1 MNTNNVKKYAPKA
14 RKAFIEAMSKQ
25 AAKYGITKKRIE
37 PAEQKGDLVL
47 IGDRPFPASVIKP
60 RERLVK
66 RIEQQGFD
74 QVMEHVAYSWFNR
87 LCAIRYMERKGF
99 LDHGRRVLSA
109 ADDAQ
114 GSANVAGGR
123 TPGATGSAGV
133 SQILEE
139 CLDVELPGL
148 DQAKVRE
155 LKLDGTKDEELY
167 RELLLAQCHALHQA
181 MPFLFE
187 AVADESELLL
197 PENLTKTDSL
207 IRDLVA
213 SVPDED
219 WDHIEI
225 IGWLYQFYISEKK
238 DQVIGKVVKSED
250 IPAAT
255 QLFTPNWIV
264 QYLVQNSAGRQWLQ
278 TYPDSPLREKMPYY
292 IEPAEQTPEVHAQ
305 LAEITPSEIA
315 PESIKVLDPAA
326 GSGHILVEAYKVLKA
341 IYEERGYRTRDIPQ
355 LILENNLFGL
365 DIDDRAGQLAGFA
378 LMMLARE
385 DDRRIFSRNIRLNVL
400 SLQESINVNLPSL
413 WQSLNLTGEWG
424 RGSSQGLFDED
435 QQDLSTFSADNRY
448 QLLQRTLERFKQAK
462 TFGSLIEVP
471 HDDCEEL
478 KELFVTLRE
487 LDSSGDSM
495 QKAAAG
501 QLLPYVHQAFL
512 LAQKYDAVVA
522 NPPYMGS
529 KYQSADVKKE
539 LKARFSGYEK
549 DLFSAFI
556 IRNLQLAKDHGQLG
570 FMTPFVWMFISS
582 YEQLR
587 SKLIDDEIISTL
599 IQLEYSG
606 FDGATVPICTFTL
619 TKGHVPDYTGSYIRL
634 SDFRGAAN
642 QGPKTLEAIA
652 NPECGWFYEAKPDD
666 FKKIPGSPVAYWLPQ
681 SALDAFSKSEEIKS
695 YCAAAVGLQT
705 GSNEIFVRRWYEVDY
720 RKIGFKLTS
729 CAEAELSGLK
739 WFPYNKGGEYRK
751 WYGNRDF
758 VVNWEGNGQQIKNF
772 FDENGKLRSRPQ
784 NTDCYFRSSISWSD
798 ITSGQVSF
806 RYFESGFIYDV
817 TGMSAQTDDSAQL
830 KQALAL
836 CNSKVVNW
844 VVRSLNPTLH
854 FQIGNYHSLPFNKNV
869 IEKVDVSL
877 VDRCI
882 EISKKDDCFFETSFE
897 FERTPILDH
906 KNGLIL
912 DSYKNFLEA
921 CKSNIEELASL
932 ESKNNAEIIQ
942 GYGLSEELGHQVEYK
957 DVTLKTNPTHVYGL
971 TLASQEANNQF
982 KADVIANFV
991 SYSVGCMMGRYSLD
1005 IDGLVYAH
1013 SGNKGFDKLVAE
1025 GAYKTFPVDDDGIIP
1040 LSDQEWF
1047 PDDAT
1052 NRFRD
1057 FVKVVWG
1064 EEHLHENLEFVAESL
1079 CLHAIKPKKSESSMD
1094 TIRRYLSTQFYKDH
1108 LKTYKKRPIYWL
1120 FSSGKQKAFECLVY
1134 LHRYNEG
1141 TLARMRTEYVI
1152 PLTAKMAAYAQKLEN
1167 DKEASGSAAE
1177 VKRLEKEIAQL
1188 HKQQAELSEFDEK
1201 LRHYADQRISLNLD
1215 DGVKV
1220 NYGKFGD
1227 LLAEVKAITGEAPEE
1242 NL

>member
-25 AAKYGITKKRIE
+25 AAKYGITKKKIE

-87 LCAIRYMERKGF
+87 LCAIRYMEHKGF

-109 ADDAQ
+109 AD
-114 GSANVAGGR
+114 
-123 TPGATGSAGV
+123 GSAGV

-148 DQAKVRE
+148 DQDKVRE
-155 LKLDGTKDEELY
+155 LKLDGNKDEELY

-238 DQVIGKVVKSED
+238 DQVMGKVVKSED

-264 QYLVQNSAGRQWLQ
+264 QYLVQNSVGRQWLQ
-278 TYPDSPLREKMPYY
+278 TYPNSPLKEKMPYY
-292 IEPAEQTPEVHAQ
+292 IEPAEQTPEVQTQ

-315 PESIKVLDPAA
+315 PETIQILDPAA
-326 GSGHILVEAYKVLKA
+326 GSGHIIVEAYKVLKA
-341 IYEERGYRTRDIPQ
+341 IYEERGYRARDIPQ

-400 SLQESINVNLPSL
+400 SLQESANVNLPSL
-413 WQSLNLTGEWG
+413 WKSLNLTGEWQSG
-424 RGSSQGLFDED
+424 TSHGLFEEE
-435 QQDLSTFSADNRY
+435 QQDLSAFAADNRY
-448 QLLQRTLERFKQAK
+448 QLLQRTLEGFKQAK
-462 TFGSLIEVP
+462 TYGSLIDVP
-471 HDDCEEL
+471 HEDYEDL

-487 LDSSGDSM
+487 LDNSGDSM
-495 QKAAAG
+495 QKAAAT
-501 QLLPYVHQAFL
+501 QLLPYVHQAVI

-529 KYQSADVKKE
+529 KGMNSDLKEFAKKE
-539 LKARFSGYEK
+539 YPNSKS
-549 DLFSAFI
+549 DLFAVFMERAFRLLKKI
-556 IRNLQLAKDHGQLG
+556 G
-570 FMTPFVWMFISS
+570 FNAQVNMQSWMFLSS

-587 SKLIDDEIISTL
+587 NNLLEEHTFVTMAHLGARAFSQISGEVVQTAAWVIGRHHVEHYQPTFYRLIEGNEEEKKSSL
-599 IQLEYSG
+599 LNRENEYCT
-606 FDGATVPICTFTL
+606 TVQ
-619 TKGHVPDYTGSYIRL
+619 D
-634 SDFRGAAN
+634 DFR
-642 QGPKTLEAIA
+642 
-652 NPECGWFYEAKPDD
+652 
-666 FKKIPGSPVAYWLPQ
+666 KIPGSPIVYWL
-681 SALDAFSKSEEIKS
+681 SNDEINVFDENPLLSDLATLKHGMS
-695 YCAAAVGLQT
+695 TSDNNRFMRQ
-705 GSNEIFVRRWYEVDY
+705 WYEVS
-720 RKIGFKLTS
+720 ILNS
-729 CAEAELSGLK
+729 CFDAENAEQAIESKKK
-739 WFPYNKGGEYRK
+739 WFPFCKGGTFKR
-751 WYGNRDF
+751 WYGNHDY
-758 VVNWEGNGQQIKNF
+758 VVNWFNNGAEIKDETNRKYPYLNGNLGFVIGA
-772 FDENGKLRSRPQ
+772 EEY
-784 NTDCYFRSSISWSD
+784 YFHEALTWSSISS
-798 ITSGQVSF
+798 SSACF
-806 RYFESGFIYDV
+806 RYLPKGFVICNKGQTLYPNTGIEQNYLLGWLNSEISAHLLSVLSPTLGYELGYVKQIPVNTSADLDTSIVGRLIEIAKSDWDSTELSWNFRCIPLVRKREGSIKEAWLSCMEETKRIVHEVISLEDQLNDQVKRSIGIPGRTKYIAKEVTLERNPCYAYGLDELDHSAFEMARDGAARELISYATGCIMGRFSLDREGIVYAKSGNTGFSELFESGI
-817 TGMSAQTDDSAQL
+817 
-830 KQALAL
+830 
-836 CNSKVVNW
+836 
-844 VVRSLNPTLH
+844 
-854 FQIGNYHSLPFNKNV
+854 
-869 IEKVDVSL
+869 
-877 VDRCI
+877 
-882 EISKKDDCFFETSFE
+882 
-897 FERTPILDH
+897 
-906 KNGLIL
+906 
-912 DSYKNFLEA
+912 
-921 CKSNIEELASL
+921 
-932 ESKNNAEIIQ
+932 
-942 GYGLSEELGHQVEYK
+942 
-957 DVTLKTNPTHVYGL
+957 
-971 TLASQEANNQF
+971 F
-982 KADVIANFV
+982 KA
-991 SYSVGCMMGRYSLD
+991 
-1005 IDGLVYAH
+1005 
-1013 SGNKGFDKLVAE
+1013 
-1025 GAYKTFPVDDDGIIP
+1025 FPVDDDGIIP
-1040 LSDQEWF
+1040 LTDQEWF

-1052 NRFRD
+1052 NRFRE

-1064 EEHLHENLEFVAESL
+1064 EENLNENLDFVAESL

-1201 LRHYADQRISLNLD
+1201 LRHYADQRISLDLD

-1227 LLAEVKAITGEAPEE
+1227 LLAEVKAITGEAPEA
-1242 NL
+1242 LS

>member
-25 AAKYGITKKRIE
+25 AAKYGITKKKIE

-60 RERLVK
+60 RERLVM

-109 ADDAQ
+109 AD
-114 GSANVAGGR
+114 
-123 TPGATGSAGV
+123 GSAGV
-133 SQILEE
+133 PQILEE

-238 DQVIGKVVKSED
+238 DQVMGKVVKSED

-264 QYLVQNSAGRQWLQ
+264 QYLVQNSVGRQWLQ
-278 TYPDSPLREKMPYY
+278 TYPNSPLKEKMPYY
-292 IEPAEQTPEVHAQ
+292 IEPAEQTPEVQAD
-305 LAEITPSEIA
+305 LAAIVPKELK
-315 PESIKVLDPAA
+315 PETLSCIDPAV
-326 GSGHILVEAYKVLKA
+326 GSGHLLIEAYKVFKA

-400 SLQESINVNLPSL
+400 SLQESSTVNLPSL
-413 WQSLNLTGEWG
+413 WKSLNLTGEWQSG
-424 RGSSQGLFDED
+424 TSQGLFEEE
-435 QQDLSTFSADNRY
+435 QQDLSSFAADNRY
-448 QLLQRTLERFKQAK
+448 QLLQKTLERFKQAK
-462 TFGSLIEVP
+462 TFGSLISVP
-471 HDDCEEL
+471 HEDYQGL
-478 KELFVTLRE
+478 KELFDTLCE
-487 LDSSGDSM
+487 LEGAGDSM
-495 QKAAAG
+495 QKAAAT
-501 QLLPYVHQAFL
+501 QLMPYVHQAVL
-512 LAQKYDAVVA
+512 LVHKYDAVVA

-529 KYQSADVKKE
+529 KGMNADLKEFAKKE
-539 LKARFSGYEK
+539 YPNSKS
-549 DLFSAFI
+549 DLFAVFMERAF
-556 IRNLQLAKDHGQLG
+556 QLLKSSG
-570 FMTPFVWMFISS
+570 FNAQINMQSWMFLSS
-582 YEQLR
+582 YEHLR
-587 SKLIDDEIISTL
+587 SNLLEDHTFITMAHLGARAFRQISGEVVQTSAWVISKAHIHNYRPIFFRLIKGDEDDKRQKLLDREN
-599 IQLEYSG
+599 EYS
-606 FDGATVPICTFTL
+606 
-619 TKGHVPDYTGSYIRL
+619 
-634 SDFRGAAN
+634 
-642 QGPKTLEAIA
+642 EIA
-652 NPECGWFYEAKPDD
+652 NDD
-666 FKKIPGSPVAYWLPQ
+666 FKCIPGSPIAYWAGKRTLETFANND
-681 SALDAFSKSEEIKS
+681 SISSISSLYRGIS
-695 YCAAAVGLQT
+695 T
-705 GSNEIFVRRWYEVDY
+705 GNNELYSRLWYEVSEGNLLINASSRD
-720 RKIGFKLTS
+720 
-729 CAEAELSGLK
+729 EAARSGAK
-739 WFPYNKGGEYRK
+739 WFPYNRGGSFRKWFGLGLDVIDYQDNGKRMVTDANEGRSPGFRHDGALEYFVPTITWSALTSGKPSFRILDNGYVLGHKGASIKTDDEYRASLLGLLNSNIID
-751 WYGNRDF
+751 YFLSF
-758 VVNWEGNGQQIKNF
+758 V
-772 FDENGKLRSRPQ
+772 S
-784 NTDCYFRSSISWSD
+784 
-798 ITSGQVSF
+798 
-806 RYFESGFIYDV
+806 
-817 TGMSAQTDDSAQL
+817 
-830 KQALAL
+830 
-836 CNSKVVNW
+836 
-844 VVRSLNPTLH
+844 PTLDINISQLSSLPLAPRDSLIEVKTIVEKIIDISRRDWNSCETSWG
-854 FQIGNYHSLPFNKNV
+854 FRRHSLMN
-869 IEKVDVSL
+869 DLS
-877 VDRCI
+877 R
-882 EISKKDDCFFETSFE
+882 
-897 FERTPILDH
+897 
-906 KNGLIL
+906 GLISSCVDEYL
-912 DSYKNFLEA
+912 SVSKDKVS
-921 CKSNIEELASL
+921 ELKSL
-932 ESKNNAEIIQ
+932 EEKINGIFIDA
-942 GYGLSEELGHQVEYK
+942 YGLSGLISPNVDVEEI
-957 DVTLKTNPTHVYGL
+957 TLVCNPHYRYSEDDEKILSSLFV
-971 TLASQEANNQF
+971 S
-982 KADVIANFV
+982 DVISELM
-991 SYSVGCMMGRYSLD
+991 SYAIGCMLGRYSLD
-1005 IDGLVYAH
+1005 RDGCVYAH
-1013 SGNKGFDKLVAE
+1013 FGNQGFSELVSE
-1025 GAYKTFPVDDDGIIP
+1025 GAYKTFPADDDGIIP
-1040 LSDQEWF
+1040 LTDQEWF

-1052 NRFRD
+1052 NRFRE

-1064 EEHLHENLEFVAESL
+1064 EDRFQENLDFVAESL

-1201 LRHYADQRISLNLD
+1201 LRHYADQRISLDLD

-1227 LLAEVKAITGEAPEE
+1227 LLAEVKAITGEAPEV
-1242 NL
+1242 LS

>member
-25 AAKYGITKKRIE
+25 AAKYGITKKKIE

-47 IGDRPFPASVIKP
+47 IGDRPFPASIIKP

-109 ADDAQ
+109 AD
-114 GSANVAGGR
+114 
-123 TPGATGSAGV
+123 GSAGV

-148 DQAKVRE
+148 DQDKVRE
-155 LKLDGTKDEELY
+155 LKLDGNKDEELY

-238 DQVIGKVVKSED
+238 DQVMGKVVKSED

-264 QYLVQNSAGRQWLQ
+264 QYLVQNSVGRQWLQ

-292 IEPAEQTPEVHAQ
+292 IEPAEQTPEVQAE
-305 LAEITPSEIA
+305 LAAIVPKELK
-315 PESIKVLDPAA
+315 PETLSCIDPAV
-326 GSGHILVEAYKVLKA
+326 GSGHLLIEAYKVFKA

-400 SLQESINVNLPSL
+400 SLQESSNVNLPSL
-413 WQSLNLTGEWG
+413 WRSLNLTGEWQSG
-424 RGSSQGLFDED
+424 TSQGLFEEE
-435 QQDLSTFSADNRY
+435 QQDLSAFAADNRY
-448 QLLQRTLERFKQAK
+448 QLLQKTLERFKQAK
-462 TFGSLIEVP
+462 TFGSLISVP
-471 HDDCEEL
+471 HEDYQGL
-478 KELFVTLRE
+478 KELFTTLCE
-487 LDSSGDSM
+487 LEGAGDSM
-495 QKAAAG
+495 QKVAAT
-501 QLLPYVHQAFL
+501 QLRPYVHQAVL
-512 LAQKYDAVVA
+512 LAQKYDAVIA
-522 NPPYMGS
+522 NPPYMGRS
-529 KYQSADVKKE
+529 YFNSE
-539 LKARFSGYEK
+539 LKKYIDNYYSEVKENIYSVFMER
-549 DLFSAFI
+549 AFGLLSDFGLNAQI
-556 IRNLQLAKDHGQLG
+556 NMHA
-570 FMTPFVWMFISS
+570 WMFISRYDKYREKLLS
-582 YEQLR
+582 NYTLLNMLHLGANTFPEINGEVVQNTAFVYSKKPMDGFVSNIFRLVDGDASLKQKTFMSRDNEYRYPYRGFKRIDGFPFVYWAYESVYSAFQ
-587 SKLIDDEIISTL
+587 IYQPAGEI
-599 IQLEYSG
+599 LETREG
-606 FDGATVPICTFTL
+606 MATADNERF
-619 TKGHVPDYTGSYIRL
+619 IR
-634 SDFRGAAN
+634 
-642 QGPKTLEAIA
+642 
-652 NPECGWFYEAKPDD
+652 C
-666 FKKIPGSPVAYWLPQ
+666 
-681 SALDAFSKSEEIKS
+681 
-695 YCAAAVGLQT
+695 
-705 GSNEIFVRRWYEVDY
+705 WYEVDSSRIY
-720 RKIGFKLTS
+720 DHNKGDKS
-729 CAEAELSGLK
+729 K
-739 WFPYNKGGEYRK
+739 WYPYNKGGGERRWFGYL
-751 WYGNRDF
+751 DLL
-758 VVNWEGNGQQIKNF
+758 VDWENEGEAVKNNIDKITGRIRSHNYNGVYALKEGFTWSGISSAGFCVRYVPTGYMFDAKGPMGFTDNENLYQIVAF
-772 FDENGKLRSRPQ
+772 L
-784 NTDCYFRSSISWSD
+784 
-798 ITSGQVSF
+798 
-806 RYFESGFIYDV
+806 
-817 TGMSAQTDDSAQL
+817 
-830 KQALAL
+830 
-836 CNSKVVNW
+836 NSKVTTY
-844 VVRSLNPTLH
+844 LMAMLAPTLDFKLGH
-854 FQIGNYHSLPFNKNV
+854 VLKIPVSKDVLASQELSRNAERCISIARDDWNSVETSRDFSYSSILYSRGSLK
-869 IEKVDVSL
+869 EKVTQY
-877 VDRCI
+877 
-882 EISKKDDCFFETSFE
+882 E
-897 FERTPILDH
+897 
-906 KNGLIL
+906 
-912 DSYKNFLEA
+912 SYYD
-921 CKSNIEELASL
+921 
-932 ESKNNAEIIQ
+932 Q
-942 GYGLSEELGHQVEYK
+942 LSEELRLLEEENNKFILDAYSLSGCIDYKVERK
-957 DVTLKTNPTHVYGL
+957 EVSLIRNPHYMYSVGNEVSSYMT
-971 TLASQEANNQF
+971 S
-982 KADVIANFV
+982 DVIRDAV
-991 SYSVGCMMGRYSLD
+991 SFSVGCMLGRFSLD
-1005 IDGLVYAH
+1005 VRGIAFAGVGSKGIESLKRSGLY
-1013 SGNKGFDKLVAE
+1013 N
-1025 GAYKTFPVDDDGIIP
+1025 TFPVDDDGIIP
-1040 LSDQEWF
+1040 LTDQEWF

-1064 EEHLHENLEFVAESL
+1064 DEHLHENLEFVAESL

-1094 TIRRYLSTQFYKDH
+1094 TIRRYLSTQYYKDH

-1227 LLAEVKAITGEAPEE
+1227 LLAEVKAITGEAPEA
-1242 NL
+1242 LS

>member
-1 MNTNNVKKYAPKA
+1 MNTSNVKKYAPKA

-25 AAKYGITKKRIE
+25 AAKYGITKKKIE

-60 RERLVK
+60 RERLLK

-109 ADDAQ
+109 AD
-114 GSANVAGGR
+114 
-123 TPGATGSAGV
+123 GSAGV
-133 SQILEE
+133 PQILEE
-139 CLDVELPGL
+139 CLDIELHSLDKSL

-264 QYLVQNSAGRQWLQ
+264 QYLVQNSVGRQWLQ
-278 TYPDSPLREKMPYY
+278 TYPDSPLKEKMPYY
-292 IEPAEQTPEVHAQ
+292 IEPAEQTPEVQAQ
-305 LAEITPSEIA
+305 LTAITPSEIT
-315 PESIKVLDPAA
+315 PESIKVLDPAC

-400 SLQESINVNLPSL
+400 SLQESTNVNLPSL
-413 WQSLNLTGEWG
+413 WQSLNLTGEWKS
-424 RGSSQGLFDED
+424 GSSQGLFEEE
-435 QQDLSTFSADNRY
+435 QNDLSAFSEDNRY
-448 QLLQRTLERFKQAK
+448 QLLKRTLARFKQAK
-462 TFGSLIEVP
+462 TFGSLIDIP
-471 HDDCEEL
+471 HEDYEGL
-478 KELFVTLRE
+478 KELFATLCE
-487 LDSSGDSM
+487 LEGTGDSM
-495 QKAAAG
+495 QKAAAT
-501 QLLPYVHQAFL
+501 QLIQYVHQALL
-512 LAQKYDAVVA
+512 LAQKYDAVIA
-522 NPPYMGS
+522 NPPYMGG
-529 KYQSADVKKE
+529 KGMNAVLKEFAKKE
-539 LKARFSGYEK
+539 YPNSKS
-549 DLFSAFI
+549 DLFAIFMARAFK
-556 IRNLQLAKDHGQLG
+556 LLSTKG
-570 FMTPFVWMFISS
+570 FNAQVNMQSWMFLSS

-587 SKLIDDEIISTL
+587 NNLLEDHTFVTMAHLGARAFSQISGEVVQTTAWIIEKYHVDEYQPTFYRLIEGNEEEKRSSL
-599 IQLEYSG
+599 LKRENEYSTT
-606 FDGATVPICTFTL
+606 A
-619 TKGHVPDYTGSYIRL
+619 
-634 SDFRGAAN
+634 
-642 QGPKTLEAIA
+642 Q
-652 NPECGWFYEAKPDD
+652 DD
-666 FKKIPGSPVAYWLPQ
+666 FKKIPGSPIAYWLNSNAIHNFDIGKPLSQ
-681 SALDAFSKSEEIKS
+681 YSEARSGMSSCNSERFLRCWHEVSLD
-695 YCAAAVGLQT
+695 
-705 GSNEIFVRRWYEVDY
+705 
-720 RKIGFKLTS
+720 KLS
-729 CAEAELSGLK
+729 LSSQNHDQARDSGAK
-739 WFPYNKGGEYRK
+739 WFPYNKGGGSRK
-751 WYGNRDF
+751 WYGYNEFVINWRNDGSEIKEF
-758 VVNWEGNGQQIKNF
+758 VVNNPKDPNTTHWSRRLFNLESFFKPCLTWSAISSSNFSCRFVESGVIPGTGSKSLYDLNDMDAYKLIAFLNSSVSSYYLRLFSPTLNFEAGDVGKLPIKNIPDGLVDIAKELVSISKEDWHSVETSVCF
-772 FDENGKLRSRPQ
+772 RRLSLLKNPREYPDIKQFYLRDYTIKESVVSRMILLENELNTEIAELYQIREALGENTPRKEVDLFCNVPVSQGDDSDFARHFGKL
-784 NTDCYFRSSISWSD
+784 
-798 ITSGQVSF
+798 
-806 RYFESGFIYDV
+806 
-817 TGMSAQTDDSAQL
+817 
-830 KQALAL
+830 
-836 CNSKVVNW
+836 
-844 VVRSLNPTLH
+844 SLDL
-854 FQIGNYHSLPFNKNV
+854 
-869 IEKVDVSL
+869 
-877 VDRCI
+877 
-882 EISKKDDCFFETSFE
+882 
-897 FERTPILDH
+897 
-906 KNGLIL
+906 
-912 DSYKNFLEA
+912 
-921 CKSNIEELASL
+921 
-932 ESKNNAEIIQ
+932 
-942 GYGLSEELGHQVEYK
+942 
-957 DVTLKTNPTHVYGL
+957 
-971 TLASQEANNQF
+971 
-982 KADVIANFV
+982 V
-991 SYSVGCMMGRYSLD
+991 SYVVGCMMGRYSLD
-1005 IDGLVYAH
+1005 MESLVYAN
-1013 SGNKGFDKLVAE
+1013 SGNEGFSDLVAE
-1025 GAYKTFPVDDDGIIP
+1025 GAYKTFPADDDGIIP
-1040 LSDQEWF
+1040 LTDQEWF

-1052 NRFRD
+1052 NRFRE
-1057 FVKVVWG
+1057 FVEVVWG
-1064 EEHLHENLEFVAESL
+1064 EDHLNENLDFVAESL
-1079 CLHAIKPKKSESSMD
+1079 CLHAIKPLSKKGQSESSME

-1201 LRHYADQRISLNLD
+1201 LRHYADQRISLDLD

-1227 LLAEVKAITGEAPEE
+1227 LLAEVKAIAGESPEV
-1242 NL
+1242 LS

>member
-25 AAKYGITKKRIE
+25 AAKYGITKNKIE

-109 ADDAQ
+109 AD
-114 GSANVAGGR
+114 
-123 TPGATGSAGV
+123 GSAGV
-133 SQILEE
+133 PQILEE

-264 QYLVQNSAGRQWLQ
+264 QYLVQNSVGRHWLQ
-278 TYPDSPLREKMPYY
+278 TYPDSPLKEKMPYY
-292 IEPAEQTPEVHAQ
+292 IEPPEQSPEVMSKIAD
-305 LAEITPSEIA
+305 ITPSEVS
-315 PESIKVLDPAA
+315 PESLKIADIAC
-326 GSGHILVEAYKVLKA
+326 GSGHILVETYRVMKA
-341 IYEERGYRTRDIPQ
+341 IYEERGYRSRDIPQ

-365 DIDDRAGQLAGFA
+365 DIDDRAGQMAGFA
-378 LMMLARE
+378 LLMLARE
-385 DDRRIFSRNIRLNVL
+385 DDRRIFSRNIRLNIL
-400 SLQESINVNLPSL
+400 SLQESANVNLPSL
-413 WQSLNLTGEWG
+413 WRSLNLTGEWQSG
-424 RGSSQGLFDED
+424 ASQGLFEEE
-435 QQDLSTFSADNRY
+435 QQDLSSFAADNRY
-448 QLLQRTLERFKQAK
+448 QLIQRTLERFKKAK
-462 TFGSLIEVP
+462 TFGSLIDVS
-471 HDDCEEL
+471 HDDYEEL
-478 KELFVTLRE
+478 KELFQTLCE
-487 LDSSGDSM
+487 LEIAGDSM
-495 QKAAAG
+495 QKAAAS
-501 QLLPYVHQAFL
+501 QLIPFVHQSIVL
-512 LAQKYDAVVA
+512 SQKYESVLA

-529 KYQSADVKKE
+529 AYYNST
-539 LKARFSGYEK
+539 LKDFASLKFDEWGG
-549 DLFSAFI
+549 DLFTCFI
-556 IRNLQLAKDHGQLG
+556 KQSLDMIAREGSVALITIGTWTFLPTFEAMRRQLLDCCIFTSIIDNGRGVWGSDHGSL
-570 FMTPFVWMFISS
+570 MFSAKKIDGDLCGNKVATKYLSRGKGKV
-582 YEQLR
+582 QQVNVIR
-587 SKLIDDEIISTL
+587 SK
-599 IQLEYSG
+599 Y
-606 FDGATVPICTFTL
+606 
-619 TKGHVPDYTGSYIRL
+619 L
-634 SDFRGAAN
+634 SD
-642 QGPKTLEAIA
+642 
-652 NPECGWFYEAKPDD
+652 KPLYIEQDL
-666 FKKIPGSPVAYWLPQ
+666 FKKIPGYVISVGATPELLNQFLESHRLRDLADARQGIKTGDIAKYLRYWHEVSYSNIKFDCNSSDESMVA
-681 SALDAFSKSEEIKS
+681 SE
-695 YCAAAVGLQT
+695 Q
-705 GSNEIFVRRWYEVDY
+705 WYP
-720 RKIGFKLTS
+720 
-729 CAEAELSGLK
+729 C
-739 WFPYNKGGEYRK
+739 NKGGEFRK
-751 WYGNRDF
+751 WYGNQDY
-758 VVNWEGNGQQIKNF
+758 VLNWKSDGFEIRNF
-772 FDENGKLRSRPQ
+772 KDESGKLRSRPQ
-784 NTDCYFRSSISWSD
+784 NTHLFFKEGITWS
-798 ITSGQVSF
+798 TVTMGRPSF
-806 RYFESGFIYDV
+806 RYSKPGRIFESGGSTIFTNEDIYYLLGV
-817 TGMSAQTDDSAQL
+817 L
-830 KQALAL
+830 
-836 CNSKVVNW
+836 NSKLGEVSVGILSPK
-844 VVRSLNPTLH
+844 VSLGEGAVSKFPIPDLSSDKKDKISECAKTLV
-854 FQIGNYHSLPFNKNV
+854 QIFSTIDSWDESTFDFTGLFDFPSQDNLEVYATRW
-869 IEKVDVSL
+869 IEKYKSILNDIKRQEDLINSIVLGSGFEKNTDEVDPQ
-877 VDRCI
+877 D
-882 EISKKDDCFFETSFE
+882 
-897 FERTPILDH
+897 
-906 KNGLIL
+906 
-912 DSYKNFLEA
+912 
-921 CKSNIEELASL
+921 
-932 ESKNNAEIIQ
+932 
-942 GYGLSEELGHQVEYK
+942 YGLPEINSSVIVER
-957 DVTLKTNPTHVYGL
+957 
-971 TLASQEANNQF
+971 
-982 KADVIANFV
+982 IV
-991 SYSVGCMMGRYSLD
+991 SFAIGCMMGRFSLESK
-1005 IDGLVYAH
+1005 GVVYAD
-1013 SGNKGFDKLVAE
+1013 SNEEKGNSSSFELI
-1025 GAYKTFPVDDDGIIP
+1025 KTTSNFSVDEDGIIP
-1040 LSDQEWF
+1040 ITGIEWF
-1047 PDDAT
+1047 PDDAA
-1052 NRFRD
+1052 NRLHEFLMSVWPKDRLGENVD
-1057 FVKVVWG
+1057 FVA
-1064 EEHLHENLEFVAESL
+1064 NSL
-1079 CLHAIKPKKSESSMD
+1079 CNSSMKAKQNESTSD

-1201 LRHYADQRISLNLD
+1201 LRHYADQRISLDLD

-1227 LLAEVKAITGEAPEE
+1227 LLAEVKAITGEAPEA
-1242 NL
+1242 LS

>member
-1 MNTNNVKKYAPKA
+1 MNTSNVKKYAPKA

-25 AAKYGITKKRIE
+25 AAKYGITKKKIE

-109 ADDAQ
+109 AD
-114 GSANVAGGR
+114 
-123 TPGATGSAGV
+123 GSAGV
-133 SQILEE
+133 PQILEE

-155 LKLDGTKDEELY
+155 LKLDGNKDEELY

-207 IRDLVA
+207 IRELVA
-213 SVPDED
+213 NVPDED

-238 DQVIGKVVKSED
+238 DQVIGKVVKNED

-264 QYLVQNSAGRQWLQ
+264 QYMVQNTVGRQWLQ
-278 TYPDSPLREKMPYY
+278 TYPDSPLKEKMPYY
-292 IEPAEQTPEVHAQ
+292 IEPAEQTSEVQAR
-305 LAEITPSEIA
+305 LSEITPSQIT
-315 PESIKVLDPAA
+315 PESTKVLDSGC
-326 GSGHILVEAYKVLKA
+326 GSGHILIEAYKVLKS

-355 LILENNLFGL
+355 LILEKNLFGL

-400 SLQESINVNLPSL
+400 SLQESSNVNLPSL
-413 WQSLNLTGEWG
+413 WQSLNLTGEWQSG
-424 RGSSQGLFDED
+424 TSQGLFEEE
-435 QQDLSTFSADNRY
+435 QQDLSAFAADNRY

-462 TFGSLIEVP
+462 TFGSLIDVP

-495 QKAAAG
+495 QKAAAS
-501 QLLPYVHQAFL
+501 QLLPYVHQAVL
-512 LAQKYDAVVA
+512 LSQKYEAVVA

-529 KYQSADVKKE
+529 KYQSPDVKKE
-539 LKARFSGYEK
+539 LKSRFSGYEK

-587 SKLIDDEIISTL
+587 SKLIDDEVISTL

-666 FKKIPGSPVAYWLPQ
+666 FKKIPGSPIAYWATDNQ
-681 SALDAFSKSEEIKS
+681 FEMFIKYPLLS
-695 YCAAAVGLQT
+695 SISNVVEGSTT
-705 GSNEIFVRRWYEVDY
+705 GDVNRFLKMWHEVDY
-720 RKIGFKLTS
+720 LDCGFGVDNREV
-729 CAEAELSGLK
+729 ARNSGRK

-751 WYGNRDF
+751 WYGNNEY
-758 VVNWEGNGQQIKNF
+758 VVNWLNDGEELKNYPGSF
-772 FDENGKLRSRPQ
+772 LRGEKYYFKPGITWSKVSSGTLSFRLFDRGFLFDTGGLCAFSEDIEYVAAILNSRPSLDIMSILAPTL
-784 NTDCYFRSSISWSD
+784 NFTVGTVSSIPIAPNIRGLTENVVRLKAISKNDWDAYEKSWDFKSSPIVDLGGALISKAYSSLLASYSSIVAEYRQLENENNHNISNAYGIPSNNIESCNED
-798 ITSGQVSF
+798 ITLFCNLDYRYGSGKKEIVQSAF
-806 RYFESGFIYDV
+806 R
-817 TGMSAQTDDSAQL
+817 
-830 KQALAL
+830 
-836 CNSKVVNW
+836 
-844 VVRSLNPTLH
+844 
-854 FQIGNYHSLPFNKNV
+854 
-869 IEKVDVSL
+869 
-877 VDRCI
+877 
-882 EISKKDDCFFETSFE
+882 
-897 FERTPILDH
+897 
-906 KNGLIL
+906 
-912 DSYKNFLEA
+912 
-921 CKSNIEELASL
+921 
-932 ESKNNAEIIQ
+932 
-942 GYGLSEELGHQVEYK
+942 
-957 DVTLKTNPTHVYGL
+957 
-971 TLASQEANNQF
+971 
-982 KADVIANFV
+982 ADVMVDLV
-991 SYSVGCMMGRYSLD
+991 SYGVGCMMGRYSLD
-1005 IDGLVYAH
+1005 RKGLVYAS
-1013 SGNKGFDKLVAE
+1013 SGNKGFVELLAE
-1025 GAYKTFPVDDDGIIP
+1025 GAYKTFPADDDGIIP
-1040 LSDQEWF
+1040 LTDQEWF

-1052 NRFRD
+1052 NRFQE

-1064 EEHLHENLEFVAESL
+1064 EDHLHENLDFVAESL

-1201 LRHYADQRISLNLD
+1201 LRHYADQRISLDLD

-1227 LLAEVKAITGEAPEE
+1227 LLADVKAITGEAPEV
-1242 NL
+1242 N

>member
-25 AAKYGITKKRIE
+25 AAKYGITKKKIE

-47 IGDRPFPASVIKP
+47 IGDRPFPALVIKP

-109 ADDAQ
+109 AD
-114 GSANVAGGR
+114 
-123 TPGATGSAGV
+123 GSAGV
-133 SQILEE
+133 PQILEE

-238 DQVIGKVVKSED
+238 DQVMGKVVKSED

-264 QYLVQNSAGRQWLQ
+264 QYLVQNSVGRQWLRS
-278 TYPDSPLREKMPYY
+278 YPDSPLKEKMPYY
-292 IEPAEQTPEVHAQ
+292 VEPAEQTPEVQAQ
-305 LAEITPSEIA
+305 LAAMTRKELK
-315 PESIKVLDPAA
+315 PEDLTVTDPAC
-326 GSGHILVEAYKVLKA
+326 GSAHLIAEAYRVLKA

-385 DDRRIFSRNIRLNVL
+385 DDRRIFSRKIRLNVL
-400 SLQESINVNLPSL
+400 SLQESTNVNLPSL
-413 WQSLNLTGEWG
+413 WESLNLTGEWKSG
-424 RGSSQGLFDED
+424 TSQKMFEEE
-435 QQDLSTFSADNRY
+435 QQDINAYAADNRY
-448 QLLQRTLERFKQAK
+448 KLLQEILENFKQAK
-462 TFGSLIEVP
+462 TFGSLIDIP
-471 HDDCEEL
+471 HDNY
-478 KELFVTLRE
+478 KELNDFLLTLCE
-487 LDSSGDSM
+487 LESAGDTI
-495 QKAAAG
+495 QKAAAT
-501 QLLPYVHQAFL
+501 QLIPYVHQAVI
-512 LAQKYDAVVA
+512 LAKKYDVVVA

-529 KYQSADVKKE
+529 KSMNGE
-539 LKARFSGYEK
+539 LKKYVNENYPKSKG
-549 DLFSAFI
+549 DLYSVFMERAF
-556 IRNLQLAKDHGQLG
+556 LMLHGNG
-570 FMTPFVWMFISS
+570 FNAQINMHSWMFLST

-587 SKLIDDEIISTL
+587 EWIISSKCIVTMSHL
-599 IQLEYSG
+599 GPRAFSQISGEVVQTTAWVIGNKCVDNYKPSIFRLVDGNELEKKKALLERKNKYEDTEQSDFFSIPGMPIAYWASPSSIAAFKKGKPLKTYATPCQGVKTGDNDKFLRYWHEVDASKVYSVG
-606 FDGATVPICTFTL
+606 CDKKSVSKWFLC
-619 TKGHVPDYTGSYIRL
+619 TKG
-634 SDFRGAAN
+634 
-642 QGPKTLEAIA
+642 
-652 NPECGWFYEAKPDD
+652 
-666 FKKIPGSPVAYWLPQ
+666 
-681 SALDAFSKSEEIKS
+681 
-695 YCAAAVGLQT
+695 
-705 GSNEIFVRRWYEVDY
+705 
-720 RKIGFKLTS
+720 
-729 CAEAELSGLK
+729 
-739 WFPYNKGGEYRK
+739 GGYRK
-751 WYGNRDF
+751 WFGNIEY
-758 VVNWEGNGQQIKNF
+758 VLNWENDGHDLKNF
-772 FDENGKLRSRPQ
+772 KDNDGKLRSRPQ
-784 NTDCYFRSSISWSD
+784 NIGRFFNEGASWST
-798 ITSGQVSF
+798 ISSGPFSMRLFTEDFV
-806 RYFESGFIYDV
+806 FESKGSVCFPEKNITTESILAIANTNISSYFL
-817 TGMSAQTDDSAQL
+817 QL
-830 KQALAL
+830 L
-836 CNSKVVNW
+836 S
-844 VVRSLNPTLH
+844 PTLDYSE
-854 FQIGNYHSLPFNKNV
+854 GAVGKLPIISPERIDTSYASK
-869 IEKVDVSL
+869 L
-877 VDRCI
+877 V
-882 EISKKDDCFFETSFE
+882 EIHKDDWREDEDTFLFAKTRILLVQGNKVRDNLKNYIARSETRIKLAKDLEEKNQRMVSE
-897 FERTPILDH
+897 IYGIYLD
-906 KNGLIL
+906 
-912 DSYKNFLEA
+912 
-921 CKSNIEELASL
+921 
-932 ESKNNAEIIQ
+932 ES
-942 GYGLSEELGHQVEYK
+942 
-957 DVTLKTNPTHVYGL
+957 P
-971 TLASQEANNQF
+971 
-982 KADVIANFV
+982 IANPITLSCNKQYRYGGGQEGLDMQFQNDLIAELV
-991 SYSVGCMMGRYSLD
+991 SYSIGCMFGRYSLD
-1005 IDGLVYAH
+1005 SDGLIYANT
-1013 SGNKGFDKLVAE
+1013 GNQGFTRLQEE
-1025 GAYKTFPVDDDGIIP
+1025 GAYQTFPADDDGIIP
-1040 LSDQEWF
+1040 LTDQEWF

-1052 NRFRD
+1052 NRFRE

-1064 EEHLHENLEFVAESL
+1064 EDHLHENLDFVAESL

-1227 LLAEVKAITGEAPEE
+1227 LLADVKAITGEAPEA
-1242 NL
+1242 LS

>member
-25 AAKYGITKKRIE
+25 AAKYGITKKKIE

-60 RERLVK
+60 RERLVS

-109 ADDAQ
+109 AD
-114 GSANVAGGR
+114 
-123 TPGATGSAGV
+123 GSAGV
-133 SQILEE
+133 PQILEE

-264 QYLVQNSAGRQWLQ
+264 QYLVQNSVGRQWLQ
-278 TYPDSPLREKMPYY
+278 TYPDSPLKEKMPYY
-292 IEPAEQTPEVHAQ
+292 IEPAEQTPEVQAD
-305 LAEITPSEIA
+305 LAAIVPKELK
-315 PESIKVLDPAA
+315 PETLSCIDPAV
-326 GSGHILVEAYKVLKA
+326 GSGHLLIEAYKVFQA

-400 SLQESINVNLPSL
+400 SLQESSTVNLPSL
-413 WQSLNLTGEWG
+413 WRSLNLTGEWQSG
-424 RGSSQGLFDED
+424 TSQELFEEE
-435 QQDLSTFSADNRY
+435 QQDLSSFAADNRY
-448 QLLQRTLERFKQAK
+448 QLLQKTFEQFKQTK
-462 TFGSLIEVP
+462 TIGSLINVP
-471 HDDCEEL
+471 RDDYEDL
-478 KELFVTLRE
+478 KELFDTLCE
-487 LDSSGDSM
+487 LEGTGDSM
-495 QKAAAG
+495 QKAAAT
-501 QLLPYVHQAFL
+501 QLMPYVHQAVL

-529 KYQSADVKKE
+529 KGMNAE
-539 LKARFSGYEK
+539 LKEFAKKDYPNSK
-549 DLFSAFI
+549 SDLFAVFMERAF
-556 IRNLQLAKDHGQLG
+556 RLLKTNG
-570 FMTPFVWMFISS
+570 FNAQVNMQSWMFLSS

-587 SKLIDDEIISTL
+587 SNLLDDHTVLTMAHLGPRAFSQISGEVVQTTAWVIGGFQTNGYRPAIYRLVDGNEEEKKNTL
-599 IQLEYSG
+599 LTRGNE
-606 FDGATVPICTFTL
+606 FTNV
-619 TKGHVPDYTGSYIRL
+619 TQKE
-634 SDFRGAAN
+634 F
-642 QGPKTLEAIA
+642 Q
-652 NPECGWFYEAKPDD
+652 
-666 FKKIPGSPVAYWLPQ
+666 KIPGSPFAYWLD
-681 SALDAFSKSEEIKS
+681 SNAIRAFESSKLGDVGITRR
-695 YCAAAVGLQT
+695 GLQT
-705 GSNEIFVRRWYEVDY
+705 GNKDKYIRYWFECNSDDIEISSSTQESSKISNTRWH
-720 RKIGFKLTS
+720 RF
-729 CAEAELSGLK
+729 
-739 WFPYNKGGEYRK
+739 NNGGEFRK
-751 WYGNRDF
+751 WYGNLEL
-758 VVNWEGNGQQIKNF
+758 VVEWENNGRTLKNSPGAIIPSEDLYFIEAICWPRLGTGVPGFRLHPGGYIPGDLSPCFYTDVSTDQMLGILNSKAANYFLQAINPTVTTPVGDMAKLPYIKPEKSSCLEENVKELVNIHKQDWDANEISIEF
-772 FDENGKLRSRPQ
+772 SSNPFLANAQVGRISNSWDEYVDRANLLINKSVQLEAQ
-784 NTDCYFRSSISWSD
+784 NNEIVLSAYGLQDSISADVEMSD
-798 ITSGQVSF
+798 ITL
-806 RYFESGFIYDV
+806 
-817 TGMSAQTDDSAQL
+817 M
-830 KQALAL
+830 
-836 CNSKVVNW
+836 VNRHFMLEN
-844 VVRSLNPTLH
+844 VDEVEKSRIDRSEVMK
-854 FQIGNYHSLPFNKNV
+854 GV
-869 IEKVDVSL
+869 I
-877 VDRCI
+877 
-882 EISKKDDCFFETSFE
+882 
-897 FERTPILDH
+897 
-906 KNGLIL
+906 
-912 DSYKNFLEA
+912 
-921 CKSNIEELASL
+921 
-932 ESKNNAEIIQ
+932 
-942 GYGLSEELGHQVEYK
+942 
-957 DVTLKTNPTHVYGL
+957 
-971 TLASQEANNQF
+971 
-982 KADVIANFV
+982 
-991 SYSVGCMMGRYSLD
+991 SYSIGCIMGRYSLNKQ
-1005 IDGLVYAH
+1005 GLVYAG
-1013 SGNKGFDKLVAE
+1013 SCNIGFSDLVDTGVYQSLA
-1025 GAYKTFPVDDDGIIP
+1025 ADDDGITP
-1040 LSDQEWF
+1040 LTDQEWF

-1052 NRFRD
+1052 NRFRE

-1064 EEHLHENLEFVAESL
+1064 ENHLHENLDFVAESL

-1201 LRHYADQRISLNLD
+1201 LRHYADKRISLDLD

-1227 LLAEVKAITGEAPEE
+1227 LLAEVKAITGEAPEA
-1242 NL
+1242 LS

>member
-14 RKAFIEAMSKQ
+14 RKAFIEALSKQ

-37 PAEQKGDLVL
+37 PAEQRGDLAL
-47 IGDRPFPASVIKP
+47 IGDRLFPASVIKP
-60 RERLVK
+60 REHLVK

-109 ADDAQ
+109 AD
-114 GSANVAGGR
+114 
-123 TPGATGSAGV
+123 GSAGV
-133 SQILEE
+133 PQILEE

-264 QYLVQNSAGRQWLQ
+264 QYLVQNSVGRQWLQ
-278 TYPDSPLREKMPYY
+278 TYPDSPLRQKMPYY
-292 IEPAEQTPEVHAQ
+292 IEPAEQTPEVQAQ
-305 LAEITPSEIA
+305 LVAITPAEIS

-326 GSGHILVEAYKVLKA
+326 GSGHILVEAYKVFKA

-365 DIDDRAGQLAGFA
+365 DIDDRAGQLAGFS

-400 SLQESINVNLPSL
+400 SLQESANVNLPAL
-413 WQSLNLTGEWG
+413 WKSLNLTGEWQSG
-424 RGSSQGLFDED
+424 TSQGLFEEE
-435 QQDLSTFSADNRY
+435 QQDLGAFAADNRY
-448 QLLQRTLERFKQAK
+448 QLLLRTLERFKQAK
-462 TFGSLIEVP
+462 TFGSLIDVP
-471 HDDCEEL
+471 HEDYEEL
-478 KELFVTLRE
+478 KELYVSLCDLE
-487 LDSSGDSM
+487 CDGDSM

-501 QLLPYVHQAFL
+501 QLLPYVHQAVL
-512 LAQKYDAVVA
+512 LAQKYDAVIA

-529 KYQSADVKKE
+529 NYFCSDLKDFINTNLPKAKQNLYSSFILSSLDKAKTNGVATLITMAGWLYLSTFKATRQDV
-539 LKARFSGYEK
+539 LKRCEIENIRVLGNKVFGNSVGSIVNAATCK
-549 DLFSAFI
+549 I
-556 IRNLQLAKDHGQLG
+556 INRAPLG
-570 FMTPFVWMFISS
+570 FKANVLDLEGL
-582 YEQLR
+582 EQSRFDFNQALR
-587 SKLIDDEIISTL
+587 MPDLVLPINITTKHVETIASERPLGEMAAVCQGLSTADDQKYIRYWFEVSMSKLSIFGGDKW
-599 IQLEYSG
+599 Y
-606 FDGATVPICTFTL
+606 PI
-619 TKGHVPDYTGSYIRL
+619 
-634 SDFRGAAN
+634 
-642 QGPKTLEAIA
+642 
-652 NPECGWFYEAKPDD
+652 
-666 FKKIPGSPVAYWLPQ
+666 
-681 SALDAFSKSEEIKS
+681 
-695 YCAAAVGLQT
+695 
-705 GSNEIFVRRWYEVDY
+705 
-720 RKIGFKLTS
+720 
-729 CAEAELSGLK
+729 
-739 WFPYNKGGEYRK
+739 NKGGECRK
-751 WYGNRDF
+751 WYGNNYF
-758 VVNWEGNGQQIKNF
+758 VVNWEG
-772 FDENGKLRSRPQ
+772 
-784 NTDCYFRSSISWSD
+784 
-798 ITSGQVSF
+798 SGQELKRDKKAYVRNDAKYLVEGITWGRVTGGTPSF
-806 RYFESGFIYDV
+806 RYYPKGFVFSDIGCSILPDNNFLMILAILNCSPSKRVFDFMSENYKIEAGHVKAMPIKNIDLDFGAVNRVIEIYKRDWDSR
-817 TGMSAQTDDSAQL
+817 TMSWDFCKLELYSSAKDYCEKNIEYNE
-830 KQALAL
+830 KQYEEARNIEYSINNEVSDAYGWENNAIGYD
-836 CNSKVVNW
+836 CT
-844 VVRSLNPTLH
+844 PTLIK
-854 FQIGNYHSLPFNKNV
+854 FKSIEGVSGRSDLSLDLIEYFIGCAL
-869 IEKVDVSL
+869 
-877 VDRCI
+877 
-882 EISKKDDCFFETSFE
+882 
-897 FERTPILDH
+897 
-906 KNGLIL
+906 
-912 DSYKNFLEA
+912 
-921 CKSNIEELASL
+921 
-932 ESKNNAEIIQ
+932 
-942 GYGLSEELGHQVEYK
+942 
-957 DVTLKTNPTHVYGL
+957 
-971 TLASQEANNQF
+971 
-982 KADVIANFV
+982 
-991 SYSVGCMMGRYSLD
+991 GRYSLD
-1005 IDGLVYAH
+1005 RNGLVYAH
-1013 SGNKGFDKLVAE
+1013 SGNFGFSDLVAE
-1025 GAYKTFPVDDDGIIP
+1025 GVYKSFPADDDGIIP
-1040 LSDQEWF
+1040 LTDQEWF

-1052 NRFRD
+1052 NRFRE

-1064 EEHLHENLEFVAESL
+1064 ETHLHENLEFVAESL

-1201 LRHYADQRISLNLD
+1201 LRHYADQRISLDLD

-1227 LLAEVKAITGEAPEE
+1227 LLAEVKYITGEAPNTEI
-1242 NL
+1242 

>member
-25 AAKYGITKKRIE
+25 AAKYGITKKKIE

-109 ADDAQ
+109 AD
-114 GSANVAGGR
+114 
-123 TPGATGSAGV
+123 GSAGV
-133 SQILEE
+133 PQILEE

-219 WDHIEI
+219 WEHIEI

-238 DQVIGKVVKSED
+238 DQVMGKVVKSED

-264 QYLVQNSAGRQWLQ
+264 QYLVQNSVGRQWLQ
-278 TYPDSPLREKMPYY
+278 TYPESPLREKMPYY
-292 IEPAEQTPEVHAQ
+292 IEPAEQTPEVQAQ
-305 LAEITPSEIA
+305 LSSMIPKELK
-315 PESIKVLDPAA
+315 PETLSCIDPAV
-326 GSGHILVEAYKVLKA
+326 GSGHLLIEAYKVFKA

-400 SLQESINVNLPSL
+400 SLQESSTVNLPSL
-413 WQSLNLTGEWG
+413 WRSLNLTGEWHSG
-424 RGSSQGLFDED
+424 TSQGLFEEE
-435 QQDLSTFSADNRY
+435 QQDLSAFAADNRY
-448 QLLQRTLERFKQAK
+448 QLLQKTLERFKQAK
-462 TFGSLIEVP
+462 TFGSLINVP
-471 HDDCEEL
+471 HEDREDL
-478 KELFVTLRE
+478 KELFATLCE
-487 LDSSGDSM
+487 LEGTGDSM
-495 QKAAAG
+495 QKAAAT
-501 QLLPYVHQAFL
+501 QLIPYVHQAVL

-529 KYQSADVKKE
+529 KGMNADLKEFAKKE
-539 LKARFSGYEK
+539 YPNSKSDMFAVFMERAFSLLT
-549 DLFSAFI
+549 D
-556 IRNLQLAKDHGQLG
+556 NG
-570 FMTPFVWMFISS
+570 FNAQVNMQSWMFLSS
-582 YEQLR
+582 YEKLR
-587 SKLIDDEIISTL
+587 ERILNQHTFVSMAHLGARAFSQISGEVVQTTSWIILNRHIKSYQPTFYRLIEGNEEDKKQAL
-599 IQLEYSG
+599 LARKFEYS
-606 FDGATVPICTFTL
+606 
-619 TKGHVPDYTGSYIRL
+619 
-634 SDFRGAAN
+634 
-642 QGPKTLEAIA
+642 EARQ
-652 NPECGWFYEAKPDD
+652 ED
-666 FKKIPGSPVAYWLPQ
+666 FKKIPGSPIAYWASESVLK
-681 SALDAFSKSEEIKS
+681 AFSDLQSLKSFAVPSQGLATTNNDLFLRHWHECSADNLVLPEKVSEE
-695 YCAAAVGLQT
+695 T
-705 GSNEIFVRRWYEVDY
+705 
-720 RKIGFKLTS
+720 RKNG
-729 CAEAELSGLK
+729 K
-739 WFPYNKGGEYRK
+739 WFACNKGGTYRK
-751 WYGNRDF
+751 WYGNNSI
-758 VVNWEGNGQQIKNF
+758 VVNYENDGKVICDYIDNTPGVKVKSNGRVINRDKYFQVGTTWSTISSSAFSMRFTPPGYIFETKGAMCFPGSDSASVFLTSLGCSHVVDYLLKYISPTLDYHEGPLGRLPIADMDFGRASEIGRRAIEIAKNDWDAYEESWNF
-772 FDENGKLRSRPQ
+772 LCNPLVKMEKESRFQKINIAFSKWVEKTWKDVCSLKALEVENNKIFIHEYGLEGEINEDVSME
-784 NTDCYFRSSISWSD
+784 D
-798 ITSGQVSF
+798 ITLIGNPYY
-806 RYFESGFIYDV
+806 RYGGSIEPEE
-817 TGMSAQTDDSAQL
+817 MSARQ
-830 KQALAL
+830 
-836 CNSKVVNW
+836 
-844 VVRSLNPTLH
+844 RS
-854 FQIGNYHSLPFNKNV
+854 
-869 IEKVDVSL
+869 D
-877 VDRCI
+877 
-882 EISKKDDCFFETSFE
+882 
-897 FERTPILDH
+897 
-906 KNGLIL
+906 
-912 DSYKNFLEA
+912 A
-921 CKSNIEELASL
+921 M
-932 ESKNNAEIIQ
+932 
-942 GYGLSEELGHQVEYK
+942 SEM
-957 DVTLKTNPTHVYGL
+957 
-971 TLASQEANNQF
+971 
-982 KADVIANFV
+982 I
-991 SYSVGCMMGRYSLD
+991 SYSMGCAFGRYS
-1005 IDGLVYAH
+1005 IDKEGLVYAG
-1013 SGNKGFDKLVAE
+1013 SCNDSFSALVDQ
-1025 GAYKTFPVDDDGIIP
+1025 GVYKSYVADDDGIIP
-1040 LSDQEWF
+1040 LTDQEWF

-1064 EEHLHENLEFVAESL
+1064 EEHLHENLDFVAESL

-1201 LRHYADQRISLNLD
+1201 LRHYADQRISLDLD
-1215 DGVKV
+1215 DGVKA

-1227 LLAEVKAITGEAPEE
+1227 LLAEVKAITGEAPEA
-1242 NL
+1242 LS

>member
-25 AAKYGITKKRIE
+25 AAKYGITKKKIE

-109 ADDAQ
+109 AD
-114 GSANVAGGR
+114 
-123 TPGATGSAGV
+123 GSAGV
-133 SQILEE
+133 PQILEE

-148 DQAKVRE
+148 DQAKVRD

-219 WDHIEI
+219 WEHIEI

-264 QYLVQNSAGRQWLQ
+264 QYMVQNTVGRQWLQ
-278 TYPDSPLREKMPYY
+278 TYPDSPLKGKMPYY
-292 IEPAEQTPEVHAQ
+292 IKPAEQTPEVQ
-305 LAEITPSEIA
+305 DKLAETIPSEITPELT
-315 PESIKVLDPAA
+315 KVLDCGC
-326 GSGHILVEAYKVLKA
+326 GSGHILIEAYKVLKA

-400 SLQESINVNLPSL
+400 SLQESINVNLPTL
-413 WQSLNLTGEWG
+413 WRSLNLTGEWKSG
-424 RGSSQGLFDED
+424 ESQGLFEEGK
-435 QQDLSTFSADNRY
+435 QKAGAFEADSRY
-448 QLLQRTLERFKQAK
+448 QLLQGILQKFKQAK
-462 TFGSLIEVP
+462 TFGSLIEIP
-471 HDDCEEL
+471 YEDCAEL
-478 KELFVTLRE
+478 KELLNTLRE
-487 LDSSGDSM
+487 LECTGDSM
-495 QKAAAG
+495 QKAASS
-501 QLLPYVHQAFL
+501 QLLPYVHQAVL
-512 LAQKYDAVVA
+512 LAQKYEAVVA
-522 NPPYMGS
+522 NPPYLAKKAMNTL
-529 KYQSADVKKE
+529 VKEFVEENYSVGKH
-539 LKARFSGYEK
+539 
-549 DLFSAFI
+549 DLFSAFVQ
-556 IRNLQLAKDHGQLG
+556 RAEKFLGDSSSLG
-570 FMTPFVWMFISS
+570 FMTPFTWMFLSS
-582 YEQLR
+582 YESLR
-587 SKLIDDEIISTL
+587 QFLMNDLKLSTL
-599 IQLEYSG
+599 VHPEYHSIW
-606 FDGATVPICTFTL
+606 DSAAVPICAFTAQKISVVCKATFI
-619 TKGHVPDYTGSYIRL
+619 DL
-634 SDFRGAAN
+634 SDVV
-642 QGPKTLEAIA
+642 
-652 NPECGWFYEAKPDD
+652 
-666 FKKIPGSPVAYWLPQ
+666 GSDKQ
-681 SALDAFSKSEEIKS
+681 SFLLRSIEEHKRER
-695 YCAAAVGLQT
+695 V
-705 GSNEIFVRRWYEVDY
+705 YEVDLSKFMSIPRSPFAY
-720 RKIGFKLTS
+720 SLNDSIYNAYAKGDLLQKYASPKQGIKTGENDRFLRYWHEVDFTSIGRGSNDGAKS
-729 CAEAELSGLK
+729 SAR
-739 WFPYNKGGEYRK
+739 WFFCTKGGDYRK
-751 WYGNRDF
+751 WYGNYEY
-758 VVNWEGNGQQIKNF
+758 VLNWENDGEEIKNF
-772 FDENGKLRSRPQ
+772 RDETGRQRSRPQ
-784 NTDCYFRSSISWSD
+784 NIDWFFKPGATWST
-798 ITSGQVSF
+798 ITSSF
-806 RYFESGFIYDV
+806 LSMRYFPEGFTFESKGSVCFPVGDWTPHTILSFMNNEVVGEIIKRISPTIDYSEGAVAILPVCDFDRDLAEKIGKEC
-817 TGMSAQTDDSAQL
+817 TRISREDWDSYEFSWGYKRNKLTLSEDGSL
-830 KQALAL
+830 KQIY
-836 CNSKVVNW
+836 SQI
-844 VVRSLNPTLH
+844 RSADSEILSHMEHLENTLNHH
-854 FQIGNYHSLPFNKNV
+854 FHQAYKMPESSS
-869 IEKVDVSL
+869 EKRVD
-877 VDRCI
+877 
-882 EISKKDDCFFETSFE
+882 
-897 FERTPILDH
+897 
-906 KNGLIL
+906 
-912 DSYKNFLEA
+912 
-921 CKSNIEELASL
+921 
-932 ESKNNAEIIQ
+932 Q
-942 GYGLSEELGHQVEYK
+942 
-957 DVTLKTNPTHVYGL
+957 GL
-971 TLASQEANNQF
+971 TLFSNKYYRYDCGDLSKDDELENRLRS
-982 KADVIANFV
+982 DSISEVI
-991 SYSVGCMMGRYSLD
+991 SYSIGCTFGRYSLD
-1005 IDGLVYAH
+1005 REGLIYAG
-1013 SGNKGFDKLVAE
+1013 SGNQGISELVAE
-1025 GAYKTFPVDDDGIIP
+1025 GAYKLFPIDDDGIIP
-1040 LSDQEWF
+1040 LTDQEWF

-1052 NRFRD
+1052 NRFSD

-1064 EEHLHENLEFVAESL
+1064 EEHLHENLDFVAESL

-1227 LLAEVKAITGEAPEE
+1227 LLAEVKAITGEAPEA
-1242 NL
+1242 LS

>member
-25 AAKYGITKKRIE
+25 AAKYGITKKKIE

-74 QVMEHVAYSWFNR
+74 QIMEHVAYSWFNR

-109 ADDAQ
+109 AD
-114 GSANVAGGR
+114 GN
-123 TPGATGSAGV
+123 AGV
-133 SQILEE
+133 PQILEE

-148 DQAKVRE
+148 DQGKVRE

-207 IRDLVA
+207 IRELVA

-264 QYLVQNSAGRQWLQ
+264 QYLVQNSVGRQWLQ
-278 TYPDSPLREKMPYY
+278 TYPDSPLKEKMSYY
-292 IEPAEQTPEVHAQ
+292 IEPAEQTSEVQAQ

-315 PESIKVLDPAA
+315 PETIKVLDPAA

-385 DDRRIFSRNIRLNVL
+385 DDRRIFSRQIRLNVL
-400 SLQESINVNLPSL
+400 SLQESSNVNLHSL
-413 WQSLNLTGEWG
+413 WKSLNLTGEWQSG
-424 RGSSQGLFDED
+424 TSQELFED
-435 QQDLSTFSADNRY
+435 QQQDLSALAADNRY
-448 QLLQRTLERFKQAK
+448 QLLQRTLDRFKQVK
-462 TFGSLIEVP
+462 TFGSLIDVS
-471 HDDCEEL
+471 HDDYEEL
-478 KELFVTLRE
+478 KELFVTICE
-487 LDSSGDSM
+487 LERSGDSM
-495 QKAAAG
+495 QKAAAT
-501 QLLPYVHQAFL
+501 QLMPYVHQAVL

-529 KYQSADVKKE
+529 KGMNANLKEFAKKE
-539 LKARFSGYEK
+539 YPNSKS
-549 DLFSAFI
+549 DLFAIFI
-556 IRNLQLAKDHGQLG
+556 ERGFGWLKDAG
-570 FMTPFVWMFISS
+570 FNSMVTMQSWMFLSS
-582 YEQLR
+582 YEQMRESILSR
-587 SKLIDDEIISTL
+587 RTIENMVHMGNGVMKIAFGTN
-599 IQLEYSG
+599 
-606 FDGATVPICTFTL
+606 ATVFRNL
-619 TKGHVPDYTGSYIRL
+619 HLVGYKGYFSYADNDDINDDGVPLEFPVKNKRL
-634 SDFRGAAN
+634 KVAAS
-642 QGPKTLEAIA
+642 
-652 NPECGWFYEAKPDD
+652 DD
-666 FKKIPGSPVAYWLPQ
+666 FKKIPGSPIAYWVDESIRNVFVNKKTIGEVAYPRQGMATTNNDKFL
-681 SALDAFSKSEEIKS
+681 
-695 YCAAAVGLQT
+695 
-705 GSNEIFVRRWYEVDY
+705 RRWFEVSLGKTKFDAKNN
-720 RKIGFKLTS
+720 R
-729 CAEAELSGLK
+729 EAIESEAK
-739 WFPYNKGGEYRK
+739 WFPYNKGGSYRK
-751 WYGNRDF
+751 WYGNNEFLVNFEKDGKTICDYIDNTPGVKVGSNGRVINREHYFKESATWSF
-758 VVNWEGNGQQIKNF
+758 VSSSYLGVR
-772 FDENGKLRSRPQ
+772 RS
-784 NTDCYFRSSISWSD
+784 D
-798 ITSGQVSF
+798 
-806 RYFESGFIYDV
+806 SGFIFDV
-817 TGMSAQTDDSAQL
+817 GGSSSFPPKELLNQVVGF
-830 KQALAL
+830 L
-836 CNSKVVNW
+836 CSKVAFY
-844 VVRSLNPTLH
+844 LMKTMNPTLN
-854 FQIGNYHSLPFNKNV
+854 FQVGNIAQLPFV
-869 IEKVDVSL
+869 ELPEITEDVEKAV
-877 VDRCI
+877 
-882 EISKKDDCFFETSFE
+882 EIVKKDWNFYETSWGFE
-897 FERTPILDH
+897 
-906 KNGLIL
+906 GLEHVWIENTVGQYVQKFT
-912 DSYKNFLEA
+912 SYKRFMVESLTDIENRINVKIAKAFNVD
-921 CKSNIEELASL
+921 KSIDPKLSSNDVTISGNLFYRYDKDGDIEESEVRELSDTVC
-932 ESKNNAEIIQ
+932 EII
-942 GYGLSEELGHQVEYK
+942 S
-957 DVTLKTNPTHVYGL
+957 
-971 TLASQEANNQF
+971 F
-982 KADVIANFV
+982 
-991 SYSVGCMMGRYSLD
+991 SVGCMMGRYSLD
-1005 IDGLVYAH
+1005 RKGIIYAQ
-1013 SGNKGFDKLVAE
+1013 SENKGFADLVSD
-1025 GAYKTFPVDDDGIIP
+1025 GAYKTFPADDDGIIP
-1040 LSDQEWF
+1040 LTDQEWF

-1052 NRFRD
+1052 NRFRE

-1064 EEHLHENLEFVAESL
+1064 EDHLHENLDFVAESL

-1094 TIRRYLSTQFYKDH
+1094 TIRRYLSAQFYKDH

-1134 LHRYNEG
+1134 LHRYHEG

-1177 VKRLEKEIAQL
+1177 VKRIEKEIAQL

-1227 LLAEVKAITGEAPEE
+1227 LLAEVKAITGEAPE
-1242 NL
+1242 

>member
-25 AAKYGITKKRIE
+25 AAKYGITKKKIE

-109 ADDAQ
+109 AD
-114 GSANVAGGR
+114 
-123 TPGATGSAGV
+123 GSAGV
-133 SQILEE
+133 PQILEE
-139 CLDVELPGL
+139 CLDVEFPGL
-148 DQAKVRE
+148 DQAKVKE

-207 IRDLVA
+207 IRELVA

-264 QYLVQNSAGRQWLQ
+264 QYLVQNSVGRQWLQ
-278 TYPDSPLREKMPYY
+278 TYSDSPLKEKMPYY
-292 IEPAEQTPEVHAQ
+292 IEPAEQTPEVQAQ

-355 LILENNLFGL
+355 LILENNLYGL
-365 DIDDRAGQLAGFA
+365 DIDDRAGQLSGFA

-400 SLQESINVNLPSL
+400 SLQESTNVNLPSL
-413 WQSLNLTGEWG
+413 WRSLNLTGEWQG
-424 RGSSQGLFDED
+424 GTSQGLFEEE
-435 QQDLSTFSADNRY
+435 QQDLSTFAEDNRY

-462 TFGSLIEVP
+462 TFGSLIEVT
-471 HDDCEEL
+471 HDDYEG
-478 KELFVTLRE
+478 LRE
-487 LDSSGDSM
+487 LLVTLCELEGTGDSM
-495 QKAAAG
+495 QKVAAT
-501 QLLPYVHQAFL
+501 QLLPYVHQAVL
-512 LAQKYDAVVA
+512 LSKKYDAVVA

-529 KYQSADVKKE
+529 GYFNKE
-539 LKARFSGYEK
+539 FKNGLKHRFKLSRTDIYV
-549 DLFSAFI
+549 LFME
-556 IRNLQLAKDHGQLG
+556 RNLDLLKNDGSVVAMVTRQD
-570 FMTPFVWMFISS
+570 WMFTSS
-582 YEQLR
+582 YSDIR
-587 SKLIDDEIISTL
+587 SKIVHECSLHSL
-599 IQLEYSG
+599 VHLGSG
-606 FDGATVPICTFTL
+606 AFPSLSGEVVQAAAYIYGAHHIKNYVQ
-619 TKGHVPDYTGSYIRL
+619 VYINCSEEKLGKENEFL
-634 SDFRGAAN
+634 SSESRH
-642 QGPKTLEAIA
+642 
-652 NPECGWFYEAKPDD
+652 ECNSDAFPLSL
-666 FKKIPGSPVAYWLPQ
+666 GSPILYKITESERIALSMPKCFDS
-681 SALDAFSKSEEIKS
+681 SATLREGMHTGNNSKYVKSWWEIDFEGLCQDAETMDSFD
-695 YCAAAVGLQT
+695 AMGGQWAL
-705 GSNEIFVRRWYEVDY
+705 
-720 RKIGFKLTS
+720 
-729 CAEAELSGLK
+729 
-739 WFPYNKGGEYRK
+739 YNKGGTTARWYESTEYVVAFDQVT
-751 WYGNRDF
+751 RDEMSKIKGHVRPSQSLYF
-758 VVNWEGNGQQIKNF
+758 KEGG
-772 FDENGKLRSRPQ
+772 
-784 NTDCYFRSSISWSD
+784 TWSD
-798 ITSGQVSF
+798 VATKGFGV
-806 RYFESGFIYDV
+806 RYFPKGHLFDGAGPIVVSDNLGFDIGV
-817 TGMSAQTDDSAQL
+817 MNSLAFRVMSAYVMP
-830 KQALAL
+830 
-836 CNSKVVNW
+836 N
-844 VVRSLNPTLH
+844 LH
-854 FQIGNYHSLPFNKNV
+854 FKCGTVKKMPYPNADTGLKN
-869 IEKVDVSL
+869 
-877 VDRCI
+877 
-882 EISKKDDCFFETSFE
+882 EISNLAFECVDICIQHCE
-897 FERTPILDH
+897 
-906 KNGLIL
+906 KNEIFYNFKG
-912 DSYKNFLEA
+912 SYWTEA
-921 CKSNIEELASL
+921 NVNLAS
-932 ESKNNAEIIQ
+932 EAQRVATSKKASINSLLGEKEMAINERVSSL
-942 GYGLSEELGHQVEYK
+942 YGLDEMIYT
-957 DVTLKTNPTHVYGL
+957 D
-971 TLASQEANNQF
+971 EA
-982 KADVIANFV
+982 ADNTVLNKYDGVSIEDLV
-991 SYSVGCMMGRYSLD
+991 SYSIGCMVGRYSLNRE
-1005 IDGLVYAH
+1005 GLIYAC
-1013 SGNKGFDKLVAE
+1013 SGNKGFSELVAE
-1025 GAYKTFPVDDDGIIP
+1025 GVYKTFPADDDGIIP
-1040 LSDQEWF
+1040 LTDQEWF
-1047 PDDAT
+1047 PDDAS
-1052 NRFRD
+1052 NRFRE

-1064 EEHLHENLEFVAESL
+1064 EEHLHENLDFVAESL
-1079 CLHAIKPKKSESSMD
+1079 CLYAIKPKKSESSMD

-1201 LRHYADQRISLNLD
+1201 LRHYADQRISLDLD
-1215 DGVKV
+1215 DGVKA

-1227 LLAEVKAITGEAPEE
+1227 LLADVKAITGEAPEA
-1242 NL
+1242 LT